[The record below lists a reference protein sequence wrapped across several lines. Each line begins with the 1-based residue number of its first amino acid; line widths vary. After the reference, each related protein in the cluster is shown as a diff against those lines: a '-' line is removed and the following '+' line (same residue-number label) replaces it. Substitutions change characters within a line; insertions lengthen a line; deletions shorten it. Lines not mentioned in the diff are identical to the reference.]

1 MMLPAENIYICI
13 KHLYFSEIQISNTV
27 VATCCKE
34 EGVGKGSGV
43 EAKKKRKQNNKFIKQ
58 KQLDSNLDNLFLK
71 VRVFLEH
78 RIEAGES

>member
-1 MMLPAENIYICI
+1 MI
-13 KHLYFSEIQISNTV
+13 
-27 VATCCKE
+27 
-34 EGVGKGSGV
+34 
-43 EAKKKRKQNNKFIKQ
+43 FIKQ